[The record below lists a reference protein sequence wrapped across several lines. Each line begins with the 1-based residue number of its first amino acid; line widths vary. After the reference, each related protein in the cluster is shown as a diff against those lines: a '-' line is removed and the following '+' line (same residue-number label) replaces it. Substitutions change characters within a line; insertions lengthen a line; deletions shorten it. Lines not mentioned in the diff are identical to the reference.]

1 MADRRIYAGYY
12 QRYDGKLIYVVSM
25 AKDAD
30 SGEDIVI
37 WTPFTYSETHKYFTM
52 SKKSF
57 CEYVVVG
64 GKRQAKF
71 KRQTQMKIR
80 DSSIEDYRAEG
91 FRGPI
96 RKESFRSKN
105 EYDKWYQP
113 SFSTYYQYAKNLCE
127 QHSFLLRKYQLC
139 MAEKDYIGIS
149 KEDFRSLKEDLIFL
163 KHCLKTVL
171 QDYESY
177 FEERFVAGLSI
188 RKYAQAHSLNRG
200 SVDYLQKKVFTTLAH
215 ELKERDEAQG
225 KKRIR
230 TT

>member
-12 QRYDGKLIYVVSM
+12 QRYDRKLIYVVSM

-57 CEYVVVG
+57 CEYVVVD

-71 KRQTQMKIR
+71 
-80 DSSIEDYRAEG
+80 
-91 FRGPI
+91 I

-127 QHSFLLRKYQLC
+127 QYSFLLRKYQLC

-163 KHCLKTVL
+163 QHCLKTVL
-171 QDYESY
+171 QDYKSY

-200 SVDYLQKKVFTTLAH
+200 SVDYLQKKFFTALAH